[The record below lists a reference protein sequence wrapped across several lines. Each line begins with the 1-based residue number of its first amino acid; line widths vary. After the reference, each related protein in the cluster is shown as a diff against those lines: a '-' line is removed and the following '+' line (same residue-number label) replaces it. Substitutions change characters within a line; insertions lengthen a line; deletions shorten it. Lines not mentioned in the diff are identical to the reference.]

1 LASLVIAWHSSSFT
15 NIQGGNTMT
24 DPTVDPNPFADLTM
38 ISLATL
44 KERVEEDRSVE
55 LLRRREICSA
65 ITTVAKWLNMP
76 PEMIPAAMSYLRPRL
91 SRLHPIQLGV
101 SERRIQNVRS
111 LLLSAFRIAGISTKL
126 APYMAKMSS
135 SWQQLWDL
143 MEGDRYARTEL
154 SRLFRYCSANG
165 IVPSEMSD
173 AISSDF
179 LTALEAES
187 LIKKPKVR
195 HQSVC
200 RVWNRLA
207 GDHAASGW
215 PQIELNIPKY
225 DDRLYGVDGSLVSDA
240 IKDDLADYLSHLAG
254 ADLFGSMSKP
264 FRPKSV
270 EIFRGHLWRYL
281 SALHHSGVDLTEVI
295 SLDELVVP
303 AMFERGMR
311 WFYERNGKKTS
322 KHIGEVAWAVRC
334 YAIKYRACD
343 DDVLA
348 FYQRAIERLR
358 IKTPGLS
365 NKNRTAM
372 AQFNDPKAVTRY
384 VALPSTLWTRA
395 VEISLTTEGAKKR
408 KAAQIMVQ
416 AAIAIEIMMF
426 APIRIHNLSTIR
438 LDEHMGWQA
447 DRLRL
452 SFPAHE
458 VKNDQALDFLLP
470 AEASE
475 RIKRYIKDWRSLFI
489 PVTNPYLFPG
499 RNGKPKDQ
507 SALRNQMK
515 KAIFDH
521 TGLQMTPH
529 QFRHAAAKLL
539 LDARPGH
546 YEVVRKL
553 LGHKSLTTT
562 YAHYAGAETDAAVE
576 LYDDIILQLRRPAA
590 IQSATEAS
598 NHRTRSQ
605 KGKPR
610 RLTATPKEPP
620 FMDPLTLLGQK
631 RGK

>member
-1 LASLVIAWHSSSFT
+1 
-15 NIQGGNTMT
+15 MT
-24 DPTVDPNPFADLTM
+24 DPTVDPNPFADLTV

-44 KERVEEDRSVE
+44 KERVEEDRSME

-91 SRLHPIQLGV
+91 GGLHPIQLGV
-101 SERRIQNVRS
+101 SDRRIQNVRS
-111 LLLSAFRIAGISTKL
+111 LLLSAFRIAGISAKL
-126 APYMAKMSS
+126 APYTAKMSPD
-135 SWQQLWDL
+135 WQQLWDL
-143 MEGDRYARTEL
+143 MEGDRYGRTEL

-165 IVPSEMSD
+165 IVPSDLSD

-187 LIKKPKVR
+187 LVKKPKVR

-200 RVWNRLA
+200 RVWNQQA
-207 GDHAASGW
+207 GNHAGSGW
-215 PQIELNIPKY
+215 PQIELTIPKY
-225 DDRLYGVDGSLVSDA
+225 DNRLYGVDESLVSDA
-240 IKDDLADYLSHLAG
+240 IKDDLAGYLAHLAG

-270 EIFRGHLWRYL
+270 EIFRGHFWRYL
-281 SALHHSGVDLTEVI
+281 SALHHSGVSIADVN

-303 AMFERGMR
+303 AMFERALR
-311 WFYERNGKKTS
+311 WLYERNGKKTS
-322 KHIGEVAWAVRC
+322 KHIGEIAWAVRC
-334 YAIKYRACD
+334 YAVKYRNCD
-343 DDVLA
+343 DEILA
-348 FYQRAIERLR
+348 FYKRAIERLR
-358 IKTPGLS
+358 VNTPGLS
-365 NKNRTAM
+365 DKNRTAM
-372 AQFNDPKAVTRY
+372 AQFNDPKAVTRF
-384 VALPSTLWTRA
+384 VALPSTLWSKA
-395 VEISLTTEGAKKR
+395 VAIGVTVEGRKKR
-408 KAAQIMVQ
+408 REAQLMVQ
-416 AAIAIEIMMF
+416 AAVAIEIAMF
-426 APIRIHNLSTIR
+426 APIRIQNLSTIR
-438 LDEHMGWQA
+438 LDQHLSWNA
-447 DRLRL
+447 NRLRL

-470 AEASE
+470 VGASE
-475 RIKRYIKDWRSLFI
+475 RIKRYINEWRSLFM
-489 PVTNPYLFPG
+489 PATNPHLFPG

-539 LDARPGH
+539 LDAKPGH

-562 YAHYAGAETDAAVE
+562 YAHYAGAETDAAIE

-590 IQSATEAS
+590 IQSATDAS

-620 FMDPLTLLGQK
+620 SMDPLTLLGQK

>member
-1 LASLVIAWHSSSFT
+1 
-15 NIQGGNTMT
+15 
-24 DPTVDPNPFADLTM
+24 
-38 ISLATL
+38 
-44 KERVEEDRSVE
+44 
-55 LLRRREICSA
+55 
-65 ITTVAKWLNMP
+65 MP
-76 PEMIPAAMSYLRPRL
+76 
-91 SRLHPIQLGV
+91 
-101 SERRIQNVRS
+101 
-111 LLLSAFRIAGISTKL
+111 
-126 APYMAKMSS
+126 
-135 SWQQLWDL
+135 
-143 MEGDRYARTEL
+143 
-154 SRLFRYCSANG
+154 
-165 IVPSEMSD
+165 
-173 AISSDF
+173 
-179 LTALEAES
+179 
-187 LIKKPKVR
+187 
-195 HQSVC
+195 
-200 RVWNRLA
+200 
-207 GDHAASGW
+207 
-215 PQIELNIPKY
+215 
-225 DDRLYGVDGSLVSDA
+225 
-240 IKDDLADYLSHLAG
+240 
-254 ADLFGSMSKP
+254 KP

-270 EIFRGHLWRYL
+270 AIFRGHFWRYL
-281 SALHHSGVDLTEVI
+281 SSLHHSGVSLTEVI
-295 SLDELVVP
+295 TLDELVVP
-303 AMFERGMR
+303 TMFEHAMR
-311 WFYERNGKKTS
+311 WLYERNGKKTS
-322 KHIGEVAWAVRC
+322 KHIGEIAWVVRC
-334 YAIKYRACD
+334 YAVKYRTCD
-343 DDVLA
+343 DETLA

-358 IKTPGLS
+358 VKTPGLS
-365 NKNRTAM
+365 DKNRTAM

-384 VALPSTLWTRA
+384 VALPSTLWTKA
-395 VEISLTTEGAKKR
+395 VEISLTTEGKKKR

-426 APIRIHNLSTIR
+426 APIRIQNLSTIR

-447 DRLRL
+447 ERLRL

-475 RIKRYIKDWRSLFI
+475 RIKRYIKEWRSLFI
-489 PVTNPYLFPG
+489 PATNPYLFPG
-499 RNGKPKDQ
+499 RNGKAKDQ

-590 IQSATEAS
+590 IRSAPEAH
-598 NHRTRSQ
+598 NHRVRSH
-605 KGKPR
+605 KGKSR

>member
-1 LASLVIAWHSSSFT
+1 
-15 NIQGGNTMT
+15 MT
-24 DPTVDPNPFADLTM
+24 DPTIDTNPFADLSV
-38 ISLATL
+38 ISLAQV
-44 KERVEEDRSVE
+44 KERVEADQSVE

-65 ITTVAKWLNMP
+65 ITTVAKWLNIP

-91 SRLHPIQLGV
+91 GGLHPIQLGV

-111 LLLSAFRIAGISTKL
+111 LILSAFRIVGISTKL
-126 APYMAKMSS
+126 APYMAKMSPA
-135 SWQQLWDL
+135 WQQLWNLLEDDTY
-143 MEGDRYARTEL
+143 GRTEL

-165 IVPSEMSD
+165 VPPSKISD
-173 AISSDF
+173 AISADF
-179 LTALEAES
+179 LTALETES

-207 GDHAASGW
+207 DDHAASGW
-215 PQIELNIPKY
+215 PQIELSVPKY
-225 DDRLYGVDGSLVSDA
+225 DDRLYSIDLSLVSDT
-240 IKDDLADYLSHLAG
+240 IKDDLEGYLSHLGG
-254 ADLFGSMSKP
+254 ADLFGSMVKP

-270 EIFRGHLWRYL
+270 AIFRGHFWRYL

-365 NKNRTAM
+365 DKNRTAM

-395 VEISLTTEGAKKR
+395 AEISLTTEGDKKR
-408 KAAQIMVQ
+408 KAAQIIVQ

-489 PVTNPYLFPG
+489 PATNPYLFPG

>member
-1 LASLVIAWHSSSFT
+1 
-15 NIQGGNTMT
+15 MT
-24 DPTVDPNPFADLTM
+24 DPTADTNPFADLTV

-65 ITTVAKWLNMP
+65 ITTVAKWLNIP

-91 SRLHPIQLGV
+91 GGLHPIQLGV
-101 SERRIQNVRS
+101 SDRRIQNVRS

-126 APYMAKMSS
+126 APYMAKMSPA
-135 SWQQLWDL
+135 WQQLWNLLEDDTY
-143 MEGDRYARTEL
+143 GRTEL

-165 IVPSEMSD
+165 VPPSKISD
-173 AISSDF
+173 AISADF
-179 LTALEAES
+179 LAALEAES

-207 GDHAASGW
+207 DDHADSGW
-215 PQIELNIPKY
+215 PQIELSIPKY
-225 DDRLYGVDGSLVSDA
+225 DDRLYSIELSLVSDT
-240 IKDDLADYLSHLAG
+240 IKDDLEGYLSHLGG
-254 ADLFGSMSKP
+254 ADLFGSMVKP

-270 EIFRGHLWRYL
+270 AIFRGHFWRYL

-334 YAIKYRACD
+334 YTIKYRACD

-365 NKNRTAM
+365 DKNRTAM

-489 PVTNPYLFPG
+489 PATNPYLFPG

-598 NHRTRSQ
+598 NLRTRSQ

>member
-1 LASLVIAWHSSSFT
+1 
-15 NIQGGNTMT
+15 MT
-24 DPTVDPNPFADLTM
+24 DPTVDPNPFADLTV

-91 SRLHPIQLGV
+91 GGLHPIQLGV
-101 SERRIQNVRS
+101 SDRRIQNVRS

-126 APYMAKMSS
+126 APYTAKMSPA
-135 SWQQLWDL
+135 WQQLWDL
-143 MEGDRYARTEL
+143 MEGDRYGRTEL

-165 IVPSEMSD
+165 IVPSDLSD
-173 AISSDF
+173 VISSDF

-200 RVWNRLA
+200 RVWNQQA
-207 GDHAASGW
+207 GNHAGSGW
-215 PQIELNIPKY
+215 PQIELTIPKY
-225 DDRLYGVDGSLVSDA
+225 DNRLYGVDESLVSDA
-240 IKDDLADYLSHLAG
+240 IKDDLAGYLAHLAG

-270 EIFRGHLWRYL
+270 EIFRGHFWRYL
-281 SALHHSGVDLTEVI
+281 SALHHSGVGIADVNA
-295 SLDELVVP
+295 LDELVVP
-303 AMFERGMR
+303 AMFERALR
-311 WFYERNGKKTS
+311 WLYERNGKKTS
-322 KHIGEVAWAVRC
+322 KHIGEIAWAVRC
-334 YAIKYRACD
+334 YAVKYRTCD
-343 DDVLA
+343 DETLA
-348 FYQRAIERLR
+348 FYKRAIERLR
-358 IKTPGLS
+358 VNTPGLS
-365 NKNRTAM
+365 DKNRTAM

-384 VALPSTLWTRA
+384 VALPSTLWSKA
-395 VEISLTTEGAKKR
+395 VAIGMTVEGRNKR
-408 KAAQIMVQ
+408 KEAQLMVQ
-416 AAIAIEIMMF
+416 AAVAIEIAMF
-426 APIRIHNLSTIR
+426 APIRIQNLSTIR
-438 LDEHMGWQA
+438 LDQHISWNA
-447 DRLRL
+447 NRLRL

-470 AEASE
+470 VEASE
-475 RIKRYIKDWRSLFI
+475 RIKRYINEWRSLFM
-489 PVTNPYLFPG
+489 PATNPHLFPG

-539 LDARPGH
+539 LDAKPGH

-553 LGHKSLTTT
+553 LGHKTLTTT
-562 YAHYAGAETDAAVE
+562 YAHYAGAETDAAIE
-576 LYDDIILQLRRPAA
+576 LYDDIILQLRRPAPVR
-590 IQSATEAS
+590 SATEAS
-598 NHRTRSQ
+598 NQRTRAQ

>member
-1 LASLVIAWHSSSFT
+1 
-15 NIQGGNTMT
+15 MT
-24 DPTVDPNPFADLTM
+24 DPTVDPNPFADLTV

-254 ADLFGSMSKP
+254 TDLFGSMSKP

-281 SALHHSGVDLTEVI
+281 SALHHSGVGLTDVN

-303 AMFERGMR
+303 AMFERALR
-311 WFYERNGKKTS
+311 WLYERNGKKTS
-322 KHIGEVAWAVRC
+322 KHIGEIAWAVRC
-334 YAIKYRACD
+334 YAVKYRTCD
-343 DDVLA
+343 DETLA
-348 FYQRAIERLR
+348 FYKRAIERLR
-358 IKTPGLS
+358 VTTPGLS
-365 NKNRTAM
+365 DKNRTAM

-384 VALPSTLWTRA
+384 VALPSSLWSKA
-395 VEISLTTEGAKKR
+395 VAIGVTVEGRKKR
-408 KAAQIMVQ
+408 KEARLMVQ
-416 AAIAIEIMMF
+416 AAVAIEIAMF
-426 APIRIHNLSTIR
+426 APIRIQNLSTIR
-438 LDEHMGWQA
+438 IDQHISWNA
-447 DRLRL
+447 NRLRL

-470 AEASE
+470 VDASE
-475 RIKRYIKDWRSLFI
+475 RIKRYINEWRSLFM
-489 PVTNPYLFPG
+489 PATNPHLFPG

-539 LDARPGH
+539 LDAKPGH

-553 LGHKSLTTT
+553 LGHKTLTTT
-562 YAHYAGAETDAAVE
+562 YAHYAGAETDAAIE
-576 LYDDIILQLRRPAA
+576 LYDDIILQLRRPAPVR
-590 IQSATEAS
+590 SETEAS
-598 NHRTRSQ
+598 NQRTRSQ

>member
-1 LASLVIAWHSSSFT
+1 
-15 NIQGGNTMT
+15 MT

-254 ADLFGSMSKP
+254 TDLFGSMSKP

-590 IQSATEAS
+590 IQSATEGS

>member
-1 LASLVIAWHSSSFT
+1 
-15 NIQGGNTMT
+15 
-24 DPTVDPNPFADLTM
+24 M

-135 SWQQLWDL
+135 DWQQLWDL

-254 ADLFGSMSKP
+254 TDLFGSMSKP

>member
-1 LASLVIAWHSSSFT
+1 
-15 NIQGGNTMT
+15 MT
-24 DPTVDPNPFADLTM
+24 DPTVDPNPFADLTV

-91 SRLHPIQLGV
+91 GGLHPIQLGV
-101 SERRIQNVRS
+101 SDRRIQNVRS

-126 APYMAKMSS
+126 APYTAKMSPA
-135 SWQQLWDL
+135 WQQLWDL
-143 MEGDRYARTEL
+143 MEGDRYGRTEL

-165 IVPSEMSD
+165 IVPSDLSD
-173 AISSDF
+173 VISSDF

-200 RVWNRLA
+200 RVWNQQA
-207 GDHAASGW
+207 GNHAGSGW
-215 PQIELNIPKY
+215 PQIELTIPKY
-225 DDRLYGVDGSLVSDA
+225 DNRLYGVDESLVSDA
-240 IKDDLADYLSHLAG
+240 IKDDLAGYLAHLAG

-270 EIFRGHLWRYL
+270 EIFRGHFWRYL
-281 SALHHSGVDLTEVI
+281 SALHHSGVGIADVNA
-295 SLDELVVP
+295 LDELVVP
-303 AMFERGMR
+303 AMFERALR
-311 WFYERNGKKTS
+311 WLYERNGKKTS
-322 KHIGEVAWAVRC
+322 KHIGEIAWAVRC
-334 YAIKYRACD
+334 YAVKYRTCD
-343 DDVLA
+343 DETLA
-348 FYQRAIERLR
+348 FYKRAIERLR
-358 IKTPGLS
+358 VNTPGLS
-365 NKNRTAM
+365 DKNRTAM

-384 VALPSTLWTRA
+384 VALPSTLWSKA
-395 VEISLTTEGAKKR
+395 VAIGMTVEGRKKR
-408 KAAQIMVQ
+408 KEAQLMVQ
-416 AAIAIEIMMF
+416 AAVAIEIAMF
-426 APIRIHNLSTIR
+426 APIRIQNLSTIR
-438 LDEHMGWQA
+438 LDQHISWNA
-447 DRLRL
+447 NRLRL

-470 AEASE
+470 VEASE
-475 RIKRYIKDWRSLFI
+475 RIKRYINEWRSLFM
-489 PVTNPYLFPG
+489 PATNPHLFPG

-539 LDARPGH
+539 LDAKPGH

-553 LGHKSLTTT
+553 LGHKTLTTT
-562 YAHYAGAETDAAVE
+562 YAHYAGAETDAAIE
-576 LYDDIILQLRRPAA
+576 LYDDIILQLRRPAPVR
-590 IQSATEAS
+590 SATEAS
-598 NHRTRSQ
+598 NQRTRSQ

>member
-1 LASLVIAWHSSSFT
+1 
-15 NIQGGNTMT
+15 MT

-135 SWQQLWDL
+135 GWQQLWDL

-254 ADLFGSMSKP
+254 TDLFGSMSKP

>member
-1 LASLVIAWHSSSFT
+1 
-15 NIQGGNTMT
+15 
-24 DPTVDPNPFADLTM
+24 
-38 ISLATL
+38 
-44 KERVEEDRSVE
+44 
-55 LLRRREICSA
+55 
-65 ITTVAKWLNMP
+65 
-76 PEMIPAAMSYLRPRL
+76 
-91 SRLHPIQLGV
+91 
-101 SERRIQNVRS
+101 
-111 LLLSAFRIAGISTKL
+111 
-126 APYMAKMSS
+126 
-135 SWQQLWDL
+135 
-143 MEGDRYARTEL
+143 
-154 SRLFRYCSANG
+154 
-165 IVPSEMSD
+165 
-173 AISSDF
+173 
-179 LTALEAES
+179 
-187 LIKKPKVR
+187 VR

-207 GDHAASGW
+207 DDHAASGW
-215 PQIELNIPKY
+215 PQIELSVPKY
-225 DDRLYGVDGSLVSDA
+225 DDRLYSIDLSLVSDT
-240 IKDDLADYLSHLAG
+240 IKDDLEGYLSHLGG
-254 ADLFGSMSKP
+254 ADLFGSMVKP

-270 EIFRGHLWRYL
+270 AIFRGHFWRYL

-598 NHRTRSQ
+598 NHRARSQ

>member
-1 LASLVIAWHSSSFT
+1 
-15 NIQGGNTMT
+15 MT

-254 ADLFGSMSKP
+254 TDLFGSMSKP

-281 SALHHSGVDLTEVI
+281 SALHHSGVGLTDVN

-303 AMFERGMR
+303 AMFERALR
-311 WFYERNGKKTS
+311 WLYERNGKKTS
-322 KHIGEVAWAVRC
+322 KHIGEIAWAVRC
-334 YAIKYRACD
+334 YAVKYRTCD
-343 DDVLA
+343 DETLA
-348 FYQRAIERLR
+348 FYKRAIERLR
-358 IKTPGLS
+358 VTTPGLS
-365 NKNRTAM
+365 DKNRTAM

-384 VALPSTLWTRA
+384 VALPSSLWSKA
-395 VEISLTTEGAKKR
+395 VAIGVTVEGRKKR
-408 KAAQIMVQ
+408 KEAQLMVQ
-416 AAIAIEIMMF
+416 AAVAIEIAMF
-426 APIRIHNLSTIR
+426 APIRIQNLSTIR
-438 LDEHMGWQA
+438 IDQHISWNA
-447 DRLRL
+447 NRLRL

-470 AEASE
+470 VDASE
-475 RIKRYIKDWRSLFI
+475 RIKRYINEWRSLFM
-489 PVTNPYLFPG
+489 PATNPHLFPG

-539 LDARPGH
+539 LDAKPGH

-553 LGHKSLTTT
+553 LGHKTLTTT
-562 YAHYAGAETDAAVE
+562 YAHYAGAETDAAIE
-576 LYDDIILQLRRPAA
+576 LYDDIILQLRRPAPVR
-590 IQSATEAS
+590 SATEAS
-598 NHRTRSQ
+598 NQRTRSQ

>member
-1 LASLVIAWHSSSFT
+1 
-15 NIQGGNTMT
+15 MT
-24 DPTVDPNPFADLTM
+24 DPTADTNPFADLTV

-65 ITTVAKWLNMP
+65 ITTVAKWLNIP

-91 SRLHPIQLGV
+91 GGLHPIQLGV

-111 LLLSAFRIAGISTKL
+111 LILSAFRIVGISTKL
-126 APYMAKMSS
+126 APYMAKMSPA
-135 SWQQLWDL
+135 WQQLWNLLEDDTY
-143 MEGDRYARTEL
+143 GRTEL

-165 IVPSEMSD
+165 VPPSKISD
-173 AISSDF
+173 AISADF
-179 LTALEAES
+179 LTALETES

-215 PQIELNIPKY
+215 PQIELSVPKY
-225 DDRLYGVDGSLVSDA
+225 DDRLYSIDLSLVSDT
-240 IKDDLADYLSHLAG
+240 IKDDLEGYLSHLGG
-254 ADLFGSMSKP
+254 ADLFGSMVKP

-270 EIFRGHLWRYL
+270 AIFRGHFWRYL

-334 YAIKYRACD
+334 YTIKYRACD

-365 NKNRTAM
+365 DKNRTAM

-395 VEISLTTEGAKKR
+395 AEISLTTEGDKKR
-408 KAAQIMVQ
+408 KAAQIIVQ

-489 PVTNPYLFPG
+489 PATNPYLFPG

>member
-1 LASLVIAWHSSSFT
+1 MAQLSPAW
-15 NIQGGNTMT
+15 Q
-24 DPTVDPNPFADLTM
+24 
-38 ISLATL
+38 
-44 KERVEEDRSVE
+44 K
-55 LLRRREICSA
+55 
-65 ITTVAKWLNMP
+65 
-76 PEMIPAAMSYLRPRL
+76 
-91 SRLHPIQLGV
+91 
-101 SERRIQNVRS
+101 
-111 LLLSAFRIAGISTKL
+111 
-126 APYMAKMSS
+126 
-135 SWQQLWDL
+135 LWDL
-143 MEGDRYARTEL
+143 MEGDTYGRTEL
-154 SRLFRYCSANG
+154 SRFFRYCSANDVAPLG
-165 IVPSEMSD
+165 VTD
-173 AISSDF
+173 AVSSDY
-179 LTALEAES
+179 LAALEAES
-187 LIKKPKVR
+187 LITKPRVR

-207 GDHAASGW
+207 VQHKAAGW
-215 PQIELNIPKY
+215 PQIELTVPRY
-225 DDRLYGVDGSLVSDA
+225 ETRLYSIDASLVSDE
-240 IKDDLADYLSHLAG
+240 IKNDLAGYLSNLSG
-254 ADLFGSMSKP
+254 DDLFGSMPKP

-270 EIFRGHLWRYL
+270 AIFRGHFWRYL
-281 SALHHSGVDLTEVI
+281 SALHHSGVSLTEVI
-295 SLDELVVP
+295 TLDELVVP
-303 AMFERGMR
+303 AMFEHAMR
-311 WFYERNGKKTS
+311 WLYERNGKKTS
-322 KHIGEVAWAVRC
+322 KHIGEIAWAVRC
-334 YAIKYRACD
+334 YAVKYRTCD
-343 DDVLA
+343 DETLA

-358 IKTPGLS
+358 VKTPGLS
-365 NKNRTAM
+365 DKNRTAM

-384 VALPSTLWTRA
+384 VALPSTLWTKA
-395 VEISLTTEGAKKR
+395 VEISLTTEGKKKR

-426 APIRIHNLSTIR
+426 APIRIQNLSTIR

-447 DRLRL
+447 ERLRL

-475 RIKRYIKDWRSLFI
+475 RIKRYIKEWRSLFI
-489 PVTNPYLFPG
+489 PATNPYLFPG
-499 RNGKPKDQ
+499 RNGKAKDQ

-590 IQSATEAS
+590 IRSAPEAH
-598 NHRTRSQ
+598 NHRVRSH
-605 KGKPR
+605 KGKSR

>member
-1 LASLVIAWHSSSFT
+1 
-15 NIQGGNTMT
+15 MT
-24 DPTVDPNPFADLTM
+24 DPTVDPNPFADLTV

-91 SRLHPIQLGV
+91 GGLHPIQLGV
-101 SERRIQNVRS
+101 SDRRIQNVRS

-126 APYMAKMSS
+126 APYTAKMSPA
-135 SWQQLWDL
+135 WQQLWDL
-143 MEGDRYARTEL
+143 MEGDRYGRTEL

-165 IVPSEMSD
+165 IVPSDLSD
-173 AISSDF
+173 VISSDF

-200 RVWNRLA
+200 RVWNQQA
-207 GDHAASGW
+207 GNHAGSGW
-215 PQIELNIPKY
+215 PQIELTIPKY
-225 DDRLYGVDGSLVSDA
+225 DNRLYGIDESLVSNA
-240 IKDDLADYLSHLAG
+240 IKDDLAGYLAHLAG

-270 EIFRGHLWRYL
+270 EIFRGHFWRYL
-281 SALHHSGVDLTEVI
+281 SALHHSGVGIADVNA
-295 SLDELVVP
+295 LDELVVP
-303 AMFERGMR
+303 AMFERALR
-311 WFYERNGKKTS
+311 WLYERNGKKTS
-322 KHIGEVAWAVRC
+322 KHIGEIAWAVRC
-334 YAIKYRACD
+334 YAVKYRNCD
-343 DDVLA
+343 DETLA
-348 FYQRAIERLR
+348 FYKRAIERLR
-358 IKTPGLS
+358 VNTPGLS
-365 NKNRTAM
+365 DKNRTAM

-384 VALPSTLWTRA
+384 VALPSTLWSKA
-395 VEISLTTEGAKKR
+395 VAIGMTVEGRNKR
-408 KAAQIMVQ
+408 KEAQLMVQ
-416 AAIAIEIMMF
+416 AAVAIEIAMF
-426 APIRIHNLSTIR
+426 APIRIQNLSTIR
-438 LDEHMGWQA
+438 LDQHISWNA
-447 DRLRL
+447 NRLRL

-470 AEASE
+470 VEASE
-475 RIKRYIKDWRSLFI
+475 RIKRYINEWRSLFM
-489 PVTNPYLFPG
+489 PATNPHLFPG

-539 LDARPGH
+539 LDAKPGH

-553 LGHKSLTTT
+553 LGHKTLTTT
-562 YAHYAGAETDAAVE
+562 YAHYAGAETDAAIE
-576 LYDDIILQLRRPAA
+576 LYDDIILQLRRPAPVR
-590 IQSATEAS
+590 SETEAS
-598 NHRTRSQ
+598 NQRTRSQ

>member
-1 LASLVIAWHSSSFT
+1 
-15 NIQGGNTMT
+15 MT
-24 DPTVDPNPFADLTM
+24 DPTVDPNPFADLTV

-91 SRLHPIQLGV
+91 GGLHPIQLGV
-101 SERRIQNVRS
+101 SDRRIQNVRS

-126 APYMAKMSS
+126 APYTAKMSPA
-135 SWQQLWDL
+135 WQQLWDL
-143 MEGDRYARTEL
+143 MEGDRYGRTEL

-165 IVPSEMSD
+165 IVPSDLSD
-173 AISSDF
+173 VISSDF

-200 RVWNRLA
+200 RVWNQQA
-207 GDHAASGW
+207 GNHAGSGW
-215 PQIELNIPKY
+215 PQIELTIPKY
-225 DDRLYGVDGSLVSDA
+225 DNRLYGVDESLVSDA
-240 IKDDLADYLSHLAG
+240 IKDDLAGYLAHLAG

-270 EIFRGHLWRYL
+270 EIFRGHFWRYL
-281 SALHHSGVDLTEVI
+281 SALHHSGVGIADVNA
-295 SLDELVVP
+295 LDELVVP
-303 AMFERGMR
+303 AMFERALR
-311 WFYERNGKKTS
+311 WLYERNGKKTS
-322 KHIGEVAWAVRC
+322 KHIGEIAWAVRC
-334 YAIKYRACD
+334 YAVKYRTCD
-343 DDVLA
+343 YETLA
-348 FYQRAIERLR
+348 FYKRAIERLR
-358 IKTPGLS
+358 VNTPGLS
-365 NKNRTAM
+365 DKNRTAM

-384 VALPSTLWTRA
+384 VALPSTLWSKA
-395 VEISLTTEGAKKR
+395 VAIGMTVEGRNKR
-408 KAAQIMVQ
+408 KEAQLMVQ
-416 AAIAIEIMMF
+416 AAVAIEIAMF
-426 APIRIHNLSTIR
+426 APIRIQNLSTIR
-438 LDEHMGWQA
+438 LDQHISWNA
-447 DRLRL
+447 NRLRL

-470 AEASE
+470 VEASE
-475 RIKRYIKDWRSLFI
+475 RIKRYINEWRSLFM
-489 PVTNPYLFPG
+489 PATNPHLFPG

-539 LDARPGH
+539 LDAKPGH

-553 LGHKSLTTT
+553 LGHKTLTTT
-562 YAHYAGAETDAAVE
+562 YAHYAGAETDAAIE
-576 LYDDIILQLRRPAA
+576 LYDDIILQLRRPAPVR
-590 IQSATEAS
+590 SATEAS
-598 NHRTRSQ
+598 NQRTRSQ

>member
-1 LASLVIAWHSSSFT
+1 
-15 NIQGGNTMT
+15 MT
-24 DPTVDPNPFADLTM
+24 DPTVDPNPFADLTV

-91 SRLHPIQLGV
+91 GGLHPIQLGV
-101 SERRIQNVRS
+101 SDRRIQNVRS

-126 APYMAKMSS
+126 APYTAKMSPA
-135 SWQQLWDL
+135 WQQLWDL
-143 MEGDRYARTEL
+143 MEGDRYGRTEL

-165 IVPSEMSD
+165 IVPSDLSD
-173 AISSDF
+173 VISSDF

-200 RVWNRLA
+200 RVWNQQA
-207 GDHAASGW
+207 GNHAGSGW
-215 PQIELNIPKY
+215 PQIELTIPKY
-225 DDRLYGVDGSLVSDA
+225 DNRLYGVDESLVSDA
-240 IKDDLADYLSHLAG
+240 IKDDLAGYLAHLAG

-270 EIFRGHLWRYL
+270 EIFRGHFWRYL
-281 SALHHSGVDLTEVI
+281 SALHHSGVGIADVNA
-295 SLDELVVP
+295 LDELVVP
-303 AMFERGMR
+303 AMFERALR
-311 WFYERNGKKTS
+311 WLYERNGKKTS
-322 KHIGEVAWAVRC
+322 KHIGEIAWAVRC
-334 YAIKYRACD
+334 YAVKYRTCD
-343 DDVLA
+343 DETLA
-348 FYQRAIERLR
+348 FYKRAIERLR
-358 IKTPGLS
+358 VNTPGLS
-365 NKNRTAM
+365 DKNRTAM

-384 VALPSTLWTRA
+384 VALPSTLWSKA
-395 VEISLTTEGAKKR
+395 VAIGMTVEGRNKR
-408 KAAQIMVQ
+408 KEAQLMVQ
-416 AAIAIEIMMF
+416 AAVAIEIAMF
-426 APIRIHNLSTIR
+426 APIRIQNLSTIR
-438 LDEHMGWQA
+438 LDQHISWNA
-447 DRLRL
+447 NRLRL

-470 AEASE
+470 VDASE
-475 RIKRYIKDWRSLFI
+475 RIKRYINEWRSLFM
-489 PVTNPYLFPG
+489 PATNPHLFPG

-539 LDARPGH
+539 LDAKPGH

-553 LGHKSLTTT
+553 LGHKTLTTT
-562 YAHYAGAETDAAVE
+562 YAHYAGAETDAAIE
-576 LYDDIILQLRRPAA
+576 LYDDIILQLRRPAPVR
-590 IQSATEAS
+590 SETEAS
-598 NHRTRSQ
+598 NQRTRSQ

>member
-1 LASLVIAWHSSSFT
+1 
-15 NIQGGNTMT
+15 MT

-254 ADLFGSMSKP
+254 TDLFGSMSKP

-281 SALHHSGVDLTEVI
+281 SALHHSGVGLTDVN

-303 AMFERGMR
+303 AMFERALR
-311 WFYERNGKKTS
+311 WLYERNGKKTS
-322 KHIGEVAWAVRC
+322 KHIGEIAWAVRC
-334 YAIKYRACD
+334 YAVKYRTCD
-343 DDVLA
+343 DETLA
-348 FYQRAIERLR
+348 FYKRAIERLR
-358 IKTPGLS
+358 VTTPGLS
-365 NKNRTAM
+365 DKNRTAM

-384 VALPSTLWTRA
+384 VALPSRLWSKA
-395 VEISLTTEGAKKR
+395 VAIGVTVEGRKKR
-408 KAAQIMVQ
+408 KEAQLMVQ
-416 AAIAIEIMMF
+416 AAVAIEIAMF
-426 APIRIHNLSTIR
+426 APIRIQNLSTIR
-438 LDEHMGWQA
+438 IDQHISWNA
-447 DRLRL
+447 NRLRL

-470 AEASE
+470 VDASE
-475 RIKRYIKDWRSLFI
+475 RIKRYINEWRSLFM
-489 PVTNPYLFPG
+489 PATNPHLFPG

-539 LDARPGH
+539 LDAKPGH

-553 LGHKSLTTT
+553 LGHKTLTTT

-590 IQSATEAS
+590 NQSTHQADNLSTKS
-598 NHRTRSQ
+598 IRSQ
-605 KGKPR
+605 SR
-610 RLTATPKEPP
+610 RLTATLKEPP

>member
-1 LASLVIAWHSSSFT
+1 
-15 NIQGGNTMT
+15 MT
-24 DPTVDPNPFADLTM
+24 DPTVDPNPFADLTV

-135 SWQQLWDL
+135 DWQQLWDL

-165 IVPSEMSD
+165 IVPSEVSD

-215 PQIELNIPKY
+215 PQIKLTIPKY
-225 DDRLYGVDGSLVSDA
+225 DDSLYGVDDSLVSDA

-254 ADLFGSMSKP
+254 TDLFGSMSKP

-281 SALHHSGVDLTEVI
+281 SALHHSGVGLTDVN

-303 AMFERGMR
+303 AMFERALR
-311 WFYERNGKKTS
+311 WLYERNGKKTS
-322 KHIGEVAWAVRC
+322 KHIGEIAWAVRC
-334 YAIKYRACD
+334 YAVKYRTCD
-343 DDVLA
+343 DETLA
-348 FYQRAIERLR
+348 FYKRAIERLR
-358 IKTPGLS
+358 VTTPGLS
-365 NKNRTAM
+365 DKNRTAM

-384 VALPSTLWTRA
+384 VALPSSLWSKA
-395 VEISLTTEGAKKR
+395 VAIGVTVEGRKKR
-408 KAAQIMVQ
+408 KEARLMVQ
-416 AAIAIEIMMF
+416 AAVAIEIAMF
-426 APIRIHNLSTIR
+426 APIRIQNLSTIR
-438 LDEHMGWQA
+438 IDQHISWNA
-447 DRLRL
+447 NRLRL

-470 AEASE
+470 VDASE
-475 RIKRYIKDWRSLFI
+475 RIKRYINEWRSLFM
-489 PVTNPYLFPG
+489 PATNPHLFPG

-539 LDARPGH
+539 LDAKPGH

-553 LGHKSLTTT
+553 LGHKTLTTT
-562 YAHYAGAETDAAVE
+562 YAHYAGAETDAAIE
-576 LYDDIILQLRRPAA
+576 LYDDIILQLRRPAPVR
-590 IQSATEAS
+590 SETEAS
-598 NHRTRSQ
+598 NQRTRSQ

>member
-1 LASLVIAWHSSSFT
+1 
-15 NIQGGNTMT
+15 MT
-24 DPTVDPNPFADLTM
+24 DPTADPNPFADLTV

-44 KERVEEDRSVE
+44 KERVEEDRSVA

-135 SWQQLWDL
+135 DWQQLWDL

-200 RVWNRLA
+200 RVWNRQA
-207 GDHAASGW
+207 GDHAGSGW
-215 PQIELNIPKY
+215 PQIELTIPKY

-240 IKDDLADYLSHLAG
+240 IKDDLAGYLAHLAG

-270 EIFRGHLWRYL
+270 EIFRGHFWRYL
-281 SALHHSGVDLTEVI
+281 SALHHSGVGIADVNA
-295 SLDELVVP
+295 LDELVVP
-303 AMFERGMR
+303 AMFERALR
-311 WFYERNGKKTS
+311 WLYERNGKKTS
-322 KHIGEVAWAVRC
+322 KHIGEIAWAVRC
-334 YAIKYRACD
+334 YAVKYRTCD
-343 DDVLA
+343 DETLA
-348 FYQRAIERLR
+348 FYKRAIERLR
-358 IKTPGLS
+358 VNTPGLS
-365 NKNRTAM
+365 DKNRTAM

-384 VALPSTLWTRA
+384 VALPSTLWSKA
-395 VEISLTTEGAKKR
+395 VAIGMTVEGRNKR
-408 KAAQIMVQ
+408 KEAQLMVQ
-416 AAIAIEIMMF
+416 AAVAIEIAMF
-426 APIRIHNLSTIR
+426 APIRIQNLSTIR
-438 LDEHMGWQA
+438 LDQHISWNA
-447 DRLRL
+447 NRLRL

-470 AEASE
+470 VEASE
-475 RIKRYIKDWRSLFI
+475 RIKRYINEWRSLFM
-489 PVTNPYLFPG
+489 PATNPHLFPG

-539 LDARPGH
+539 LDAKPGH

-553 LGHKSLTTT
+553 LGHKTLTTT
-562 YAHYAGAETDAAVE
+562 YAHYAGAETDAAIE
-576 LYDDIILQLRRPAA
+576 LYDDIILQLRRPAPVR
-590 IQSATEAS
+590 SATEAS
-598 NHRTRSQ
+598 NQRTRSQ

>member
-1 LASLVIAWHSSSFT
+1 
-15 NIQGGNTMT
+15 MT

-55 LLRRREICSA
+55 LHRRREICSA

-76 PEMIPAAMSYLRPRL
+76 PEVIPAAMSYLRPRL

-135 SWQQLWDL
+135 DWQQLWDL

-179 LTALEAES
+179 LSALEAES

-254 ADLFGSMSKP
+254 TDLFGSMSKP

-270 EIFRGHLWRYL
+270 EIFRGHFWRYL
-281 SALHHSGVDLTEVI
+281 SALHHSGVGIADVNA
-295 SLDELVVP
+295 LDELVVP
-303 AMFERGMR
+303 AMFERALR
-311 WFYERNGKKTS
+311 WLYERNGKKTS
-322 KHIGEVAWAVRC
+322 KHIGEIAWAVRC
-334 YAIKYRACD
+334 YAVKYRTCD
-343 DDVLA
+343 DETLA
-348 FYQRAIERLR
+348 FYKRAIERLR
-358 IKTPGLS
+358 VNTPGLS
-365 NKNRTAM
+365 DKNRTAM

-384 VALPSTLWTRA
+384 VALPSTLWSKA
-395 VEISLTTEGAKKR
+395 VAIGMTVEGRNKR
-408 KAAQIMVQ
+408 KEAQLMVQ
-416 AAIAIEIMMF
+416 AAVAIEIAMF
-426 APIRIHNLSTIR
+426 APIRIQNLSTIR
-438 LDEHMGWQA
+438 LDQHISWNA
-447 DRLRL
+447 NRLRL

-470 AEASE
+470 VEASE
-475 RIKRYIKDWRSLFI
+475 RIKRYINEWRSLFM
-489 PVTNPYLFPG
+489 PATNPHLFPG

-539 LDARPGH
+539 LDAKPGH

-553 LGHKSLTTT
+553 LGHKTLTTT
-562 YAHYAGAETDAAVE
+562 YAHYAGAETDAAIE
-576 LYDDIILQLRRPAA
+576 LYDDIILQLRRPAPVR
-590 IQSATEAS
+590 SATEAS
-598 NHRTRSQ
+598 NQRTRSQ

>member
-1 LASLVIAWHSSSFT
+1 
-15 NIQGGNTMT
+15 
-24 DPTVDPNPFADLTM
+24 
-38 ISLATL
+38 
-44 KERVEEDRSVE
+44 
-55 LLRRREICSA
+55 
-65 ITTVAKWLNMP
+65 
-76 PEMIPAAMSYLRPRL
+76 
-91 SRLHPIQLGV
+91 
-101 SERRIQNVRS
+101 
-111 LLLSAFRIAGISTKL
+111 
-126 APYMAKMSS
+126 
-135 SWQQLWDL
+135 
-143 MEGDRYARTEL
+143 
-154 SRLFRYCSANG
+154 
-165 IVPSEMSD
+165 
-173 AISSDF
+173 
-179 LTALEAES
+179 
-187 LIKKPKVR
+187 
-195 HQSVC
+195 
-200 RVWNRLA
+200 
-207 GDHAASGW
+207 
-215 PQIELNIPKY
+215 LNIPKY

-254 ADLFGSMSKP
+254 TDLFGSMSKP

>member
-1 LASLVIAWHSSSFT
+1 
-15 NIQGGNTMT
+15 
-24 DPTVDPNPFADLTM
+24 
-38 ISLATL
+38 
-44 KERVEEDRSVE
+44 
-55 LLRRREICSA
+55 
-65 ITTVAKWLNMP
+65 
-76 PEMIPAAMSYLRPRL
+76 
-91 SRLHPIQLGV
+91 
-101 SERRIQNVRS
+101 
-111 LLLSAFRIAGISTKL
+111 
-126 APYMAKMSS
+126 
-135 SWQQLWDL
+135 
-143 MEGDRYARTEL
+143 
-154 SRLFRYCSANG
+154 
-165 IVPSEMSD
+165 
-173 AISSDF
+173 
-179 LTALEAES
+179 
-187 LIKKPKVR
+187 
-195 HQSVC
+195 
-200 RVWNRLA
+200 
-207 GDHAASGW
+207 
-215 PQIELNIPKY
+215 
-225 DDRLYGVDGSLVSDA
+225 
-240 IKDDLADYLSHLAG
+240 
-254 ADLFGSMSKP
+254 
-264 FRPKSV
+264 
-270 EIFRGHLWRYL
+270 
-281 SALHHSGVDLTEVI
+281 
-295 SLDELVVP
+295 
-303 AMFERGMR
+303 
-311 WFYERNGKKTS
+311 
-322 KHIGEVAWAVRC
+322 
-334 YAIKYRACD
+334 
-343 DDVLA
+343 
-348 FYQRAIERLR
+348 
-358 IKTPGLS
+358 
-365 NKNRTAM
+365 
-372 AQFNDPKAVTRY
+372 
-384 VALPSTLWTRA
+384 
-395 VEISLTTEGAKKR
+395 
-408 KAAQIMVQ
+408 MVQ

-426 APIRIHNLSTIR
+426 APIRIQNLSTIR

-620 FMDPLTLLGQK
+620 FMDPSDPAGSEDGGNKMGTSQQNFYRVYRLARVGSKPLAFCNNKG
-631 RGK
+631 

>member
-1 LASLVIAWHSSSFT
+1 
-15 NIQGGNTMT
+15 MT
-24 DPTVDPNPFADLTM
+24 DPTVDPNPFADLTV

-91 SRLHPIQLGV
+91 GGLHTIQLGV
-101 SERRIQNVRS
+101 SDRRIQNVRS

-126 APYMAKMSS
+126 APYTAKMSPA
-135 SWQQLWDL
+135 WQQLWDL
-143 MEGDRYARTEL
+143 MEGDRYGRTEL

-165 IVPSEMSD
+165 IVPSDLSD
-173 AISSDF
+173 VISSDF

-200 RVWNRLA
+200 RVWNQQA
-207 GDHAASGW
+207 GNHAGSGW
-215 PQIELNIPKY
+215 PQIELTIPKY
-225 DDRLYGVDGSLVSDA
+225 DNRLYGVDESLVSDA
-240 IKDDLADYLSHLAG
+240 IKDDLAGYLAHLAG

-270 EIFRGHLWRYL
+270 EIFRGHFWRYL
-281 SALHHSGVDLTEVI
+281 SALHHSGVGIADVNA
-295 SLDELVVP
+295 LDELVVP
-303 AMFERGMR
+303 AMFERALR
-311 WFYERNGKKTS
+311 WLYERNGKKTS
-322 KHIGEVAWAVRC
+322 KHIGEIAWAVRC
-334 YAIKYRACD
+334 YAVKYRNCD
-343 DDVLA
+343 DETLA
-348 FYQRAIERLR
+348 FYKRAIERLR
-358 IKTPGLS
+358 VNTPGLS
-365 NKNRTAM
+365 DKNRTAM

-384 VALPSTLWTRA
+384 VALPSTLWSKA
-395 VEISLTTEGAKKR
+395 VAIGMTVEGRNKR
-408 KAAQIMVQ
+408 KEAQLMVQ
-416 AAIAIEIMMF
+416 AAVAIEIAMF
-426 APIRIHNLSTIR
+426 APIRIQNLSTIR
-438 LDEHMGWQA
+438 LDQHISWNA
-447 DRLRL
+447 NRLRL

-470 AEASE
+470 VEASE
-475 RIKRYIKDWRSLFI
+475 RIKRYINEWRSLFM
-489 PVTNPYLFPG
+489 PATNPHLFPG

-539 LDARPGH
+539 LDAKPGH

-553 LGHKSLTTT
+553 LGHKTLTTT
-562 YAHYAGAETDAAVE
+562 YAHYAGAETDAAIE
-576 LYDDIILQLRRPAA
+576 LYDDIILQLRRPAPVR
-590 IQSATEAS
+590 SATEAS
-598 NHRTRSQ
+598 NQRTRSQ

>member
-1 LASLVIAWHSSSFT
+1 
-15 NIQGGNTMT
+15 MT
-24 DPTVDPNPFADLTM
+24 DPTVDPNPFADLTV

-91 SRLHPIQLGV
+91 GGLHPIQLGV
-101 SERRIQNVRS
+101 SDRRIQNVRS

-126 APYMAKMSS
+126 APYTAKMSPA
-135 SWQQLWDL
+135 WQQLWDL

-200 RVWNRLA
+200 RVWNQQA
-207 GDHAASGW
+207 GNHAGSGW
-215 PQIELNIPKY
+215 PQIELTIPKY
-225 DDRLYGVDGSLVSDA
+225 DNRLYGVDESLVSDA
-240 IKDDLADYLSHLAG
+240 IKDDLAGYLAHLAG

-270 EIFRGHLWRYL
+270 EIFRGHFWRYL
-281 SALHHSGVDLTEVI
+281 SALHHSGVGIADVNA
-295 SLDELVVP
+295 LDELVVP
-303 AMFERGMR
+303 AMFERALR
-311 WFYERNGKKTS
+311 WLYERNGKKTS
-322 KHIGEVAWAVRC
+322 KHIGEIAWAVRC
-334 YAIKYRACD
+334 YAVKYRTCD
-343 DDVLA
+343 DETLA
-348 FYQRAIERLR
+348 FYKRAIERLR
-358 IKTPGLS
+358 VTTPGLS
-365 NKNRTAM
+365 DKNRTAM

-384 VALPSTLWTRA
+384 VALPSSLWSKA
-395 VEISLTTEGAKKR
+395 VAIGVTVEGRKKR
-408 KAAQIMVQ
+408 KEARLMVQ
-416 AAIAIEIMMF
+416 AAVAIEIAMF
-426 APIRIHNLSTIR
+426 APIRIQNLSTIR
-438 LDEHMGWQA
+438 IDQHISWNA
-447 DRLRL
+447 NRLRL

-470 AEASE
+470 VDASE
-475 RIKRYIKDWRSLFI
+475 RIKRYINEWRSLFM
-489 PVTNPYLFPG
+489 PATNPHLFPG

-539 LDARPGH
+539 LDAKPGH

-553 LGHKSLTTT
+553 LGHKTLTTT
-562 YAHYAGAETDAAVE
+562 YAHYAGAETDAAIE
-576 LYDDIILQLRRPAA
+576 LYDDIILQLRRPAPVR
-590 IQSATEAS
+590 SETEAS
-598 NHRTRSQ
+598 NQRTRSQ

>member
-1 LASLVIAWHSSSFT
+1 
-15 NIQGGNTMT
+15 MT
-24 DPTVDPNPFADLTM
+24 DPTVDPNPFADLTV

-254 ADLFGSMSKP
+254 TDLFGSMSKP

>member
-1 LASLVIAWHSSSFT
+1 
-15 NIQGGNTMT
+15 MT
-24 DPTVDPNPFADLTM
+24 DPTVDPNPFADLTV

-91 SRLHPIQLGV
+91 GGLHPIQLGV
-101 SERRIQNVRS
+101 SDRRIQNVRS

-126 APYMAKMSS
+126 APYTAKMSPA
-135 SWQQLWDL
+135 WQQLWDL
-143 MEGDRYARTEL
+143 MEGDRYGRTEL

-165 IVPSEMSD
+165 IVPSDLSD
-173 AISSDF
+173 VISSDF

-200 RVWNRLA
+200 RVWNQQA
-207 GDHAASGW
+207 GNHAGSGW
-215 PQIELNIPKY
+215 PQIELTIPKY
-225 DDRLYGVDGSLVSDA
+225 DNRLYGVDESLVSDA
-240 IKDDLADYLSHLAG
+240 IKDDLAGYLAHLAG

-270 EIFRGHLWRYL
+270 EIFRGHFWRYL
-281 SALHHSGVDLTEVI
+281 SALHHSGVGIADVNA
-295 SLDELVVP
+295 LDELVVP
-303 AMFERGMR
+303 AMFERALR
-311 WFYERNGKKTS
+311 WLYERNGKKTS
-322 KHIGEVAWAVRC
+322 KHIGEIAWAVRC
-334 YAIKYRACD
+334 YAVKYRNCD
-343 DDVLA
+343 DETLA
-348 FYQRAIERLR
+348 FYKRAIERLR
-358 IKTPGLS
+358 VNTPGLS
-365 NKNRTAM
+365 DKNRTAM

-384 VALPSTLWTRA
+384 VALPSTLWSKA
-395 VEISLTTEGAKKR
+395 VAIGMTVEGRNKR
-408 KAAQIMVQ
+408 KEAQLMVQ
-416 AAIAIEIMMF
+416 AAVAIEIAMF
-426 APIRIHNLSTIR
+426 APIRIQNLSTIR
-438 LDEHMGWQA
+438 LDQHISWNA
-447 DRLRL
+447 NRLRL

-470 AEASE
+470 VEASE
-475 RIKRYIKDWRSLFI
+475 RIKRYINEWRSLFM
-489 PVTNPYLFPG
+489 PATNPHLFPG

-539 LDARPGH
+539 LDAKPGH

-553 LGHKSLTTT
+553 LGHKTLTTT
-562 YAHYAGAETDAAVE
+562 YAHYAGAETDAAIE
-576 LYDDIILQLRRPAA
+576 LYDDIILQLRRPAPVR
-590 IQSATEAS
+590 SATEAS
-598 NHRTRSQ
+598 NQRTRSQ

>member
-1 LASLVIAWHSSSFT
+1 
-15 NIQGGNTMT
+15 MT
-24 DPTVDPNPFADLTM
+24 DPTADTNPFADLTV

-91 SRLHPIQLGV
+91 GRLHPIQLSV

-126 APYMAKMSS
+126 APYMAKMSPA
-135 SWQQLWDL
+135 WQQLWDL
-143 MEGDRYARTEL
+143 MEGDTYGRTEL

-165 IVPSEMSD
+165 IVPSDLSD

-207 GDHAASGW
+207 DDHAASGW
-215 PQIELNIPKY
+215 PQIELSVPKY
-225 DDRLYGVDGSLVSDA
+225 DDRLYSIDLSLVSDT
-240 IKDDLADYLSHLAG
+240 IKDDLEGYLSHLG
-254 ADLFGSMSKP
+254 GTDLFGSMVKP
-264 FRPKSV
+264 FRPKSLA
-270 EIFRGHLWRYL
+270 IFRGHFWRYL

-365 NKNRTAM
+365 DKNRTAM

-590 IQSATEAS
+590 IRSAPETH
-598 NHRTRSQ
+598 NHRVRSQ
-605 KGKPR
+605 KGKSR

>member
-1 LASLVIAWHSSSFT
+1 
-15 NIQGGNTMT
+15 MT

-135 SWQQLWDL
+135 DWQQLWDL

-254 ADLFGSMSKP
+254 TDLFGSMSKP

>member
-1 LASLVIAWHSSSFT
+1 
-15 NIQGGNTMT
+15 MT
-24 DPTVDPNPFADLTM
+24 DPTVDPNPFADLTV

-44 KERVEEDRSVE
+44 KERVEEDQSVE

-91 SRLHPIQLGV
+91 GGLHPLQLGV
-101 SERRIQNVRS
+101 SDRRIQNVRS

-126 APYMAKMSS
+126 APYTAKMSPA
-135 SWQQLWDL
+135 WQQLWDL
-143 MEGDRYARTEL
+143 MEGDRYGRTEL

-165 IVPSEMSD
+165 IVPSDLSD
-173 AISSDF
+173 AISFDF

-200 RVWNRLA
+200 RVWNQQA
-207 GDHAASGW
+207 GNHAGSGW
-215 PQIELNIPKY
+215 PQIELTIPKY
-225 DDRLYGVDGSLVSDA
+225 DNRLYGVDESLVSDA
-240 IKDDLADYLSHLAG
+240 IKDDLAGYLAHLAG

-270 EIFRGHLWRYL
+270 EIFRGHFWRYL
-281 SALHHSGVDLTEVI
+281 SALHHSGVGIADVN

-303 AMFERGMR
+303 AMFERALR
-311 WFYERNGKKTS
+311 WLYERNGKKTS
-322 KHIGEVAWAVRC
+322 KHIGEIAWAVRC
-334 YAIKYRACD
+334 YAVKYRTCD
-343 DDVLA
+343 DETLA
-348 FYQRAIERLR
+348 FYKRAIERLR
-358 IKTPGLS
+358 VNTPGLS
-365 NKNRTAM
+365 DKNRTAM

-384 VALPSTLWTRA
+384 VALPSTLWSKA
-395 VEISLTTEGAKKR
+395 VAIGVTVEGRKKR
-408 KAAQIMVQ
+408 REAQLMVQ
-416 AAIAIEIMMF
+416 AAVAIEIAMF
-426 APIRIHNLSTIR
+426 APIRIQNLSTIR
-438 LDEHMGWQA
+438 LDQHISWNA
-447 DRLRL
+447 NRLRL

-470 AEASE
+470 VEASE
-475 RIKRYIKDWRSLFI
+475 RIKRYINEWRSLFM
-489 PVTNPYLFPG
+489 PATNPHLFPG

-539 LDARPGH
+539 LDAKPGH

-553 LGHKSLTTT
+553 LGHKTLTTT
-562 YAHYAGAETDAAVE
+562 YAHYAGAETDAAIE